1 MPTPIN
7 PDIKFATET
16 FVPRFK
22 EDRNHNKGN
31 RTQRGSMGRIFLLLG
46 FNTLLAIAGASP
58 AADATPSPSPGVA
71 AGSDADS
78 KLPLKGKTIGITV
91 IGTDHYWDLRCYQAQ
106 IDEVKRLGGTSIAL
120 DAGRDDNRQISQIQ
134 TLIAQKPDAII
145 EQLGTL
151 TVLEPWLQK
160 IRKAGI
166 PLFTADT
173 ASPSSINDTTSDN
186 FFIGEQLAVQLANDI
201 HGEGNIL
208 VFNGFYG
215 VPVCAIRYDE
225 LKEVLKF
232 YPKIKII
239 QPELRDVI
247 PNTVQSAYAQ
257 ITEMLTKYP
266 KGEISAVW
274 SAWDVPQVGATE
286 AIDAAHRGEVKT
298 YGVDGS
304 PDVVA
309 LVKDPNSTA
318 GAVVA
323 QQPYLIGKTAADNA
337 ARYLNGDHSLP
348 PYTFVPAVLVTKQ
361 NADEMQKFLGQRP

>member
-1 MPTPIN
+1 MPTN
-7 PDIKFATET
+7 PDMQAAKEP
-16 FVPRFK
+16 FVPRFNAN
-22 EDRNHNKGN
+22 RSNHQRN
-31 RTQRGSMGRIFLLLG
+31 RTPKGRIRAICVLLG
-46 FNTLLAIAGASP
+46 SITLLAFNETSGSAE
-58 AADATPSPSPGVA
+58 ATPSPSPEVT
-71 AGSDADS
+71 AGSDSDS
-78 KLPLKGKTIGITV
+78 KLSLKGKTIGITV

-106 IDEVKRLGGTSIAL
+106 IDEVKRLGGASIAL

-134 TLIAQKPDAII
+134 TLIGQKPDAII

-309 LVKDPNSTA
+309 LVKDSNSAA

-323 QQPYLIGKTAADNA
+323 QQPYLIGKTAVDNA
-337 ARYLNGDHSLP
+337 ARYLSGDHSLP
-348 PYTFVPAVLVTKQ
+348 PYTFVPAVLVTKE

>member
-1 MPTPIN
+1 MSSRDLEKLVLPSAAADSFTPS
-7 PDIKFATET
+7 PLH
-16 FVPRFK
+16 
-22 EDRNHNKGN
+22 RNRRKSLLVG
-31 RTQRGSMGRIFLLLG
+31 GLLG
-46 FNTLLAIAGASP
+46 AAVFLSVCGEVK
-58 AADATPSPSPGVA
+58 AADAGPSPSPEGAVS
-71 AGSDADS
+71 SDGDA

-106 IDEVKRLGGTSIAL
+106 IEEVKRLGGTSIAL

-134 TLIAQKPDAII
+134 TLISQKPDAII

-151 TVLEPWLQK
+151 SVLEPWLQK

-173 ASPSSINDTTSDN
+173 ASSSSINDTTSDN
-186 FFIGEQLAVQLANDI
+186 FFIGEQLATQLANDI

-239 QPELRDVI
+239 EPELRDVI
-247 PNTVQSAYAQ
+247 PNTVQNAYAQ

-266 KGEISAVW
+266 KGSISAIW

-286 AIDAAHRGEVKT
+286 ATDAQHRNEVKT

-309 LVKDPNSTA
+309 LVKDPNSSA
-318 GAVVA
+318 AAVVA
-323 QQPYLIGKTAADNA
+323 QQPYLIGKTAVDNA
-337 ARYLNGDHSLP
+337 ARYLSGDHNLP
-348 PYTFVPAVLVTKQ
+348 PYNFVPAVLVTKQ

>member
-1 MPTPIN
+1 MLSRTHLNFHLRLKQLANTPDPAPLISR
-7 PDIKFATET
+7 EQW
-16 FVPRFK
+16 R
-22 EDRNHNKGN
+22 R
-31 RTQRGSMGRIFLLLG
+31 QRRVLISC
-46 FNTLLAIAGASP
+46 TLLAAVGFLTIGRPTQADDTPP
-58 AADATPSPSPGVA
+58 ANEIDP
-71 AGSDADS
+71 
-78 KLPLKGKTIGITV
+78 KLSLKGKTIGITV
-91 IGTDHYWDLRCYQAQ
+91 IGTDHYWDLRSYQAQ
-106 IDEVKRLGGTSIAL
+106 IDEVKRLGGTPIAL

-151 TVLEPWLQK
+151 SVLEPWLQK

-166 PLFTADT
+166 PLFTTDT

-186 FFIGEQLAVQLANDI
+186 FYIGEQLAVQLANDI
-201 HGEGNIL
+201 HGEGNVL

-225 LKEVLKF
+225 LEEVLKF

-247 PNTVQSAYAQ
+247 PNTVQNAYAQ
-257 ITEMLTKYP
+257 VTEMLTKYR
-266 KGEISAVW
+266 KGQIAAIW

-286 AIDAAHRGEVKT
+286 AIDAGHRNEIKT

-309 LVKDPNSTA
+309 LVKDSSS
-318 GAVVA
+318 GAAAVAA
-323 QQPYLIGKTAADNA
+323 QQPYLIGKTAVDNA
-337 ARYLNGDHSLP
+337 ARYLNGDHDLP
-348 PYTFVPAVLVTKQ
+348 PYTFVQAVLVTKQ